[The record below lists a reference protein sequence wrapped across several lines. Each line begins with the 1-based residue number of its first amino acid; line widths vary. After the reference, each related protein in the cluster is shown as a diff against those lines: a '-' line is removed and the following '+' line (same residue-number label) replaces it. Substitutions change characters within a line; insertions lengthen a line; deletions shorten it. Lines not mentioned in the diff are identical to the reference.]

1 MDLTVLQVSH
11 SPEFS
16 ELAPD
21 TTVTAGGGINKNS
34 VSISITRQQ
43 SRQQPSSLC
52 VRVCACQHI
61 HIQQHKHTHAFPHTF
76 APSHLLCSLLR
87 GQQMEKR
94 ERREEGESAAEENKC
109 CWTWPVSN
117 QHSSDRCN
125 MFTKQTS
132 NADVAEMKMVTR
144 GCMTC
149 ERKPGIQAG
158 ISLRALKVF
167 PRDEK
172 TACHTRIARVS
183 RRICLMLLAPS
194 IPGSSGLLAGAIRGH
209 RH

>member
-1 MDLTVLQVSH
+1 MR
-11 SPEFS
+11 
-16 ELAPD
+16 AD
-21 TTVTAGGGINKNS
+21 TSTYGARKN
-34 VSISITRQQ
+34 
-43 SRQQPSSLC
+43 
-52 VRVCACQHI
+52 
-61 HIQQHKHTHAFPHTF
+61 KHTHAIPHTF
-76 APSHLLCSLLR
+76 TTSHLLYSLLR

-94 ERREEGESAAEENKC
+94 ERREEEGESATQHNKC

-117 QHSSDRCN
+117 RHSSDRCN

-132 NADVAEMKMVTR
+132 NTDVREMKTVTG

-149 ERKPGIQAG
+149 EKKPGIQAG

-167 PRDEK
+167 QRDEK

-194 IPGSSGLLAGAIRGH
+194 IPGSSGC
-209 RH
+209 